1 MSLFQN
7 RVSTAPKSIKTD
19 NIRIKSVLILNTK
32 IQAFKEL
39 ISVCNIFSNTRI
51 LRYQFITY
59 ILKHQS
65 PTAPTLY
72 IVEPFF
78 PHSALESAK
87 GC

>member
-7 RVSTAPKSIKTD
+7 HVSTVLKNIKTD
-19 NIRIKSVLILNTK
+19 NIKIQSVLILNTK

-39 ISVCNIFSNTRI
+39 ISVCNIFSDTRI

-65 PTAPTLY
+65 PAAPTLY
-72 IVEPFF
+72 IMEPFF
-78 PHSALESAK
+78 PHSSLESTK